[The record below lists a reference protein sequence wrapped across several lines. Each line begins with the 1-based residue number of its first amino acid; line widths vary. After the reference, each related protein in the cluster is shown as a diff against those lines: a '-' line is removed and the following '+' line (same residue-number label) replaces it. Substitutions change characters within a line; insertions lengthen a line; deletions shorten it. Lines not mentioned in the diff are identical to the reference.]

1 MTSKIIHSE
10 KYSKTSTNGNLEL
23 IGCIVTENIVWVEEE
38 HTYKRLS
45 YLPRGIDKT
54 DQGNFL
60 EI

>member
-1 MTSKIIHSE
+1 MTI
-10 KYSKTSTNGNLEL
+10 GNLEL